1 MRRIEPPFTRR
12 RWLCLLEALRRIL
25 PLGLMLTTAG
35 CGVLSTAPSPLSIEG
50 MREARFTPALAFERQ
65 LPSGAGFT
73 AYLVSY
79 RSDGLNVRALV
90 AVPELAAPPS
100 GFPVLVA
107 NHGFHPD
114 PPRYGITADGVQSR
128 PGDYYRAIPALFT
141 AQGFLVVMADYRG
154 HNTSEGLEYTGG
166 FLATLYYTRDV
177 LALLGGLHSVEQA
190 DTENVFLWG
199 HSLGAEVTLRALL
212 AGDRVK
218 GASLWSPVG
227 GTLWEQAYHYSRRDS
242 ADPVDDSAEPEA
254 RMAELAADVARLDHN
269 YDTLSGEPLAHL
281 EYLRTPLQIHHARGD
296 EAVPYEWSERLATE
310 LIRHGKDYVFY
321 SYPGD
326 DHLFAGDALRLAVER
341 DTAFFKRLISGS
353 AATGSARG
361 KP

>member
-1 MRRIEPPFTRR
+1 
-12 RWLCLLEALRRIL
+12 LL
-25 PLGLMLTTAG
+25 LGLMLSTVG
-35 CGVLSTAPSPLSIEG
+35 CGEMPAAPSPLSIEG
-50 MREARFTPALAFERQ
+50 MRDARFTPALAVERQ
-65 LPSGAGFT
+65 LPAGSGYS
-73 AYLVSY
+73 AYLVAY
-79 RSDGLNVRALV
+79 RSDGLNLYALV
-90 AVPELAAPPS
+90 AVPEQARPPN

-128 PGDYYRAIPALFT
+128 PGDYYRAIPAHYT
-141 AQGFLVVMADYRG
+141 AEGFLVVMPDYRG
-154 HNTSEGLEYTGG
+154 HNVSEGLEYTEG

-177 LALLGGLHSVEQA
+177 LALLAGLHRIEQA

-212 AGDRVK
+212 TSDIAK

-254 RMAELAADVARLDHN
+254 RMAELAADVARLDHD
-269 YDTLSGEPLAHL
+269 YETLSGEPLAHL
-281 EYLRTPLQIHHARGD
+281 EYLQTPLQIHHARGD

-321 SYPGD
+321 TYPSD
-326 DHLFAGDALRLAVER
+326 DHLFAGDELRLAVQR
-341 DTAFFKRLISGS
+341 DAAFFKRLISGT
-353 AATGSARG
+353 AAAGSARRQ
-361 KP
+361 P